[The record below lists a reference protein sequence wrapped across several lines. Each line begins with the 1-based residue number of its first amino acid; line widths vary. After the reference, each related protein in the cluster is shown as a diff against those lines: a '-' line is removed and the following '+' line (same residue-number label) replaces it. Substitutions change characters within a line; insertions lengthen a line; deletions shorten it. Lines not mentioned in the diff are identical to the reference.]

1 MKKKKSDKEE
11 LYFEIWL
18 SHFKDLQRYKVQYGD
33 VLVPEDFKTETGFCL
48 GAWLGLQRN
57 LYRKGE
63 LKFDREDL
71 LNSLGM
77 VWNVY
82 TFLWEKYY
90 SMALSFY
97 EEYGHL
103 DIPYNYTLNEYC
115 LGTWLLK
122 QKKLKRIGKLEDWKI
137 ERLENLGVTWRLL
150 DSLWESHFNM
160 AKQYY
165 KENGNLLIPVAYQ
178 IDDFNLGGW
187 IVHQRQKYKEN
198 RLSDYQ
204 IKKLEK
210 IGMVWRVNKS
220 NIFTNS

>member
-1 MKKKKSDKEE
+1 MKKTKQDRDDM
-11 LYFEIWL
+11 YFEIWL

-71 LNSLGM
+71 LNKLGM

-82 TFLWEKYY
+82 TFEWENHYKE
-90 SMALSFY
+90 AVEFY
-97 EEYGHL
+97 NEYGHL
-103 DIPYNYTLNEYC
+103 DIPYNYISSSGDNI
-115 LGTWLLK
+115 GTWLLK
-122 QKKLKRIGKLEDWKI
+122 QKKLKRLEKLEDWKI
-137 ERLENLGVTWRLL
+137 QKLEALGVNWRLL
-150 DSLWESHFNM
+150 DFLWESHFNM

-165 KENGNLLIPVAYQ
+165 KENGNLLIPVNYI
-178 IDDFNLGGW
+178 IDNFRLGSW

-210 IGMVWRVNKS
+210 IGMVWKVRG
-220 NIFTNS
+220 

>member
-1 MKKKKSDKEE
+1 MKKIKHDKEE
-11 LYFEIWL
+11 MYFEIWL
-18 SHFKDLQRYKVQYGD
+18 SHFKDLQRYKILYGD
-33 VLVPEDFKTETGFCL
+33 ILVPEDFKTENGFCL

-57 LYRKGE
+57 LYRKCE

-82 TFLWEKYY
+82 TYEWENHYKE
-90 SMALSFY
+90 AVEFY
-97 EEYGHL
+97 NEYGNL
-103 DIPYNYTLNEYC
+103 DIPYNYISSSGDNV
-115 LGTWLLK
+115 GTWLLK
-122 QKKLKRIGKLEDWKI
+122 QKKLKRLEKLEDWKI
-137 ERLENLGVTWRLL
+137 QKLEALGVNWRLL
-150 DSLWESHFNM
+150 DTLWESHFNM

-187 IVHQRQKYKEN
+187 ISHQRQKYKEN

-210 IGMVWRVNKS
+210 IGMVWKVRG
-220 NIFTNS
+220 